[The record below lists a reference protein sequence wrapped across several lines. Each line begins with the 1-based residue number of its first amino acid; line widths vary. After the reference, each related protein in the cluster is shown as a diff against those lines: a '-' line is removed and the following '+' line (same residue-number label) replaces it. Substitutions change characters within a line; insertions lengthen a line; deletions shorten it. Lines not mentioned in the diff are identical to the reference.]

1 MGVSPVQL
9 ESKSTRD
16 FFQVGSMSRR
26 APWLVLFG
34 LLLLFTAACTNK
46 KVSNPLANVG
56 SKQPD
61 KVLFDRA
68 MDAMKHNRFDV
79 ARMTLQTLI
88 NTYPDSEYIA
98 RAKLAVADSWYAEG
112 GTAALTQAEIEYK
125 DFETFSPNMPEAAEA
140 QLKIANIHY
149 QQMEKPD
156 RDFTHAMRAEDEYRQ
171 LIQQYPDSKLLP
183 EAKQRLME
191 VQEVLAQR
199 EFMVGRFYYLRPSYP
214 AAIAR
219 LQSVVDKY
227 PLFSGADEALY
238 LLGQSYEA
246 EITLLRASRMAEA
259 NKAQAIQTFTK
270 NAAAAYDKILTRYPL
285 MERAEDAKKRL
296 QALHQPVPKATQAA
310 VAQNQKEEE
319 SRRSVGMFGHLMGN
333 FTRHPNV
340 AEATKVGEPTL
351 VDPKPLSAT
360 EVVQAASSA
369 MTGRAAAGDNKVG
382 AEIIK
387 GLTPSEPTPRSDSP
401 APAANDGTGDAAPA
415 ANGATGTGSAAG
427 KDNSGMAPADTTGP
441 APPPAP
447 AADANNGIPEL
458 KPNVADDGSGNGA
471 QPTPPP
477 PQINEIQSGTQA
489 AQPGTGSP
497 VDNGAEAQ
505 PGGTQ
510 PAAASTT
517 DSSAPKSADSS
528 SSAKQKDD
536 DTSSSSKKKKK
547 HKLIPF

>member
-1 MGVSPVQL
+1 
-9 ESKSTRD
+9 
-16 FFQVGSMSRR
+16 MSRR
-26 APWLVLFG
+26 APWIVLSALLVL
-34 LLLLFTAACTNK
+34 LTTACTNK

-79 ARMTLQTLI
+79 SRMTLQTLI

-112 GTAALTQAEIEYK
+112 GTTALTQAEIEYK
-125 DFETFSPNMPEAAEA
+125 DFETFFPNMSEAAEA

-171 LIQQYPDSKLLP
+171 LIQQYPDSKLVP
-183 EAKQRLME
+183 EAKQRLLE

-199 EFMVGRFYYLRPSYP
+199 EFMVGRFYYLRPSYA

-219 LQSVVDKY
+219 LQSVVDRY
-227 PLFSGADEALY
+227 PLYSGADEALY

-246 EITLLRASRMAEA
+246 EIAMVRAIPASKMNETA
-259 NKAQAIQTFTK
+259 KAHAIQEFTK
-270 NAAAAYDKILTRYPL
+270 SAAAAYDKILTRYPL
-285 MERAEDAKKRL
+285 MERAEDARKRL
-296 QALHQPVPKATQAA
+296 QALHQPVPQPTKEAI
-310 VAQNQKEEE
+310 AQNQKEEE
-319 SRRSVGMFGHLMGN
+319 SRRSSGMFGHLMGN

-340 AEATKVGEPTL
+340 SQATKVGEPTL
-351 VDPKPLSAT
+351 VDPKPVSAT
-360 EVVQAASSA
+360 EVVQAASNA
-369 MTGRAAAGDNKVG
+369 MMGTAAADNKVG

-387 GLTPSEPTPRSDSP
+387 NGAPPPSEATPRSDSP
-401 APAANDGTGDAAPA
+401 APVTSGGAPPA
-415 ANGATGTGSAAG
+415 ASGTAASDSSAP
-427 KDNSGMAPADTTGP
+427 DNTNGP

-458 KPNVADDGSGNGA
+458 KPNVPDDSGGNSA

-477 PQINEIQSGTQA
+477 PQINEIQPPSQPASQDATSGTA
-489 AQPGTGSP
+489 GTPANQPS
-497 VDNGAEAQ
+497 
-505 PGGTQ
+505 Q
-510 PAAASTT
+510 PATAGAGE
-517 DSSAPKSADSS
+517 SS
-528 SSAKQKDD
+528 SSKTPQASSTDSKQKDD
-536 DTSSSSKKKKK
+536 DAVSSSRKKKKK
-547 HKLIPF
+547 HKLLPF